1 MITYLDR
8 VCFGA
13 AAKSI
18 AAELNLP
25 GGTADL
31 KLAFTLFAVAYGAF
45 EIPAGRMGDRLGPR
59 GTLLR
64 IVAWW
69 SICTVLTGMIGLRL
83 GGVVL
88 GGLTSLVVLRF
99 LFGAGEAGA
108 YPNITRA
115 VHNWFPVTSWESVQ
129 GMVWMSGRLM
139 GGLTPLIWAL
149 TVEGTSHSGPLLPSW
164 RWAFGVFGL
173 VGIVWCLV
181 FAHWF
186 RNRPSEHPHVN
197 EAERSLIS
205 SLERHDEAAHGT
217 VPWRAFVRSRSL
229 VALCAMYLGITYGW
243 YFNITYLPSYLQER
257 FQRPPGDLLAAVY
270 KGGPLWV
277 GAAGCVL
284 GGVIVRRLT
293 SWTGDR
299 GRARRL
305 LGTTALS
312 LCALCWCGAIYA
324 DDIHLFFVLVS
335 GAAFLNDLTMGAAWA
350 TCQDLGRRHAAVT
363 AAAMNTVGTIGA
375 ALAGWLTGEM
385 VQAAQRAQAAA
396 LELSVEQMTDAARM
410 AGSMIGYRQVFI
422 SYAAVYAVAALCWL
436 AVDPSRP
443 IDES

>member
-1 MITYLDR
+1 M
-8 VCFGA
+8 
-13 AAKSI
+13 
-18 AAELNLP
+18 
-25 GGTADL
+25 
-31 KLAFTLFAVAYGAF
+31 
-45 EIPAGRMGDRLGPR
+45 
-59 GTLLR
+59 
-64 IVAWW
+64 
-69 SICTVLTGMIGLRL
+69 
-83 GGVVL
+83 
-88 GGLTSLVVLRF
+88 
-99 LFGAGEAGA
+99 
-108 YPNITRA
+108 
-115 VHNWFPVTSWESVQ
+115 
-129 GMVWMSGRLM
+129 
-139 GGLTPLIWAL
+139 
-149 TVEGTSHSGPLLPSW
+149 
-164 RWAFGVFGL
+164 
-173 VGIVWCLV
+173 
-181 FAHWF
+181 
-186 RNRPSEHPHVN
+186 
-197 EAERSLIS
+197 
-205 SLERHDEAAHGT
+205 
-217 VPWRAFVRSRSL
+217 
-229 VALCAMYLGITYGW
+229 
-243 YFNITYLPSYLQER
+243 
-257 FQRPPGDLLAAVY
+257 
-270 KGGPLWV
+270 
-277 GAAGCVL
+277 
-284 GGVIVRRLT
+284 T